1 MTSRLGLTFPI
12 WPTDVRRSCELA
24 RRAEA
29 LGYTDAWSAETAGPD
44 GLAVATALGVVT
56 ETMRIG
62 CAVVPAYTRPPALIA
77 MGALAAQQA
86 SAGRFSLGIGASSPT
101 IVERWMGIAFDR
113 PLKQVSET
121 LTAVK
126 AALAGEKVDV
136 AGEKVSIKG
145 FRLETPPEKPVPLF
159 LAALG
164 PQMMQLAAREADGI
178 ALFLAAEEGV
188 RMALAAAPG
197 KDVVAR
203 LLCCPDEPV
212 EDIRPIARW
221 QLTPYIAVPA
231 YNRFIAAQGFER
243 EAAAVA
249 RLWGEGDR
257 QAALDAVSD
266 ELVDALVLMG
276 PAAACKE
283 RLESFRAAGLGT
295 PILMLFSPRGA
306 DGTGAAL
313 EAMSPAA

>member
-12 WPTDVRRSCELA
+12 WPTDVRASCDLA

-29 LGYTDAWSAETAGPD
+29 IGYTDAWSAETSGPD
-44 GLAVATALGVVT
+44 GLAVATALGAVT

-86 SAGRFSLGIGASSPT
+86 SAGRFCLGIGASSPT
-101 IVERWMGIAFDR
+101 IVERWMGIPFEQ
-113 PLKQVSET
+113 PLKRVTET
-121 LTAVK
+121 LDAVK
-126 AALAGEKVDV
+126 QALSGEKVKLDGATLQV
-136 AGEKVSIKG
+136 KG
-145 FRLETPPEKPVPLF
+145 FKLEVPPAEPIPVF

-164 PQMMQLAAREADGI
+164 PHMMKLANDEADGI

-188 RMALAAAPG
+188 RLATKSAPG
-197 KDVVAR
+197 KDTVAR
-203 LLCCPDEPV
+203 ILCCPDEPV

-231 YNRFIAAQGFER
+231 YNRFIAAQGFEK
-243 EAAAVA
+243 EAQDVA

-257 QAALDAVSD
+257 SGALDAVSD

-276 PAAACKE
+276 PAAECKE
-283 RLESFRAAGLGT
+283 RLESFREAGLGT
-295 PILMLFSPRGA
+295 PILMLFSPKGA
-306 DGTGAAL
+306 EGTAAAL
-313 EAMSPAA
+313 EAMAPA